1 MAHDTQGHTVYHD
14 PANVINPEHS
24 EHHIVTPVQY
34 AMVFG
39 SLLVGTALTVIAAN
53 IDLGVFNPIIA
64 LAIACTKA
72 VIVILFFMHVK
83 YQSNLIKMT
92 VGAGFF
98 TFLVLIMMT
107 LCDYISQNYDLKVPP
122 QPDTYQYGIWGR
134 KESANPAAN
143 KGQAP

>member
-1 MAHDTQGHTVYHD
+1 MAHDTQEHPVYHD
-14 PANVINPEHS
+14 PANVINPEHA
-24 EHHIVTPVQY
+24 EHHIVSPAQY
-34 AMVFG
+34 GLVFG

-53 IDLGVFNPIIA
+53 IDMGVLNPIVA
-64 LAIACTKA
+64 LGIACTKA

-107 LCDYISQNYDLKVPP
+107 LCDYISRA
-122 QPDTYQYGIWGR
+122 WGVWR
-134 KESANPAAN
+134 TW
-143 KGQAP
+143 